1 MLNFLNGTVSNQIYF
16 IYGLIGLVLVLILTI
31 ILIDFKDKK
40 KNKKKI
46 KLSEP
51 VSNLKQGV
59 ENIEIPELI
68 EEVVE
73 PVAVQT
79 NEEITYVDENPELER
94 TNALV
99 ELQKLTAEL
108 QKAEEENNNSSNI
121 DLTTFEEEQESNAII
136 SIQDLLKRNNEL
148 YENNECSQYKDEGNE
163 PINIEE
169 LKKKFEHT
177 EIVDNTPSTA
187 TFIEKEEISTVQ
199 EAPVYKQVVLED
211 FITGLDTSAKTEATR
226 VSFKSTPFI
235 SPVYGIVKEPYEA
248 KEEPIYDKVIEL
260 EQTADLDQLDG
271 ELRKTNEFLQVLK
284 ELQKN
289 MN

>member
-187 TFIEKEEISTVQ
+187 TFIEKEEIS
-199 EAPVYKQVVLED
+199 
-211 FITGLDTSAKTEATR
+211 
-226 VSFKSTPFI
+226 
-235 SPVYGIVKEPYEA
+235 
-248 KEEPIYDKVIEL
+248 
-260 EQTADLDQLDG
+260 
-271 ELRKTNEFLQVLK
+271 
-284 ELQKN
+284 
-289 MN
+289 